1 MNEKDR
7 ILYLRKTLHEHNY
20 KYYVLNQPDISDQ
33 EFNFL
38 MHELQDLEARH
49 PELYDANSPT
59 LRVGSDLNQNF
70 TQVAHKYPML
80 SLANTYNEQDVADW
94 YDSVRRGLDGE
105 DFEVCCE
112 MKYDG
117 LSISLT
123 YVDGKLVRGV
133 TRGDGVHGDDV
144 TANVR
149 TIRCIPLVLKEGSGY
164 PHEFEIRGEI
174 LMPWKVFERLN
185 AEREAAEEPL
195 FANPRNAASGTLK
208 SQNSRLV
215 ASRQLDSY
223 LYYLLGDTLPSD
235 GHYENL
241 QTAASWGFKISQGM
255 KKVKTLQEIYD
266 YINYWDTERKN
277 LPVATDGIVLKVN
290 SLRQQRSLGYTAKS
304 PRWAIA
310 YKFKAERACTRLN
323 EVSYQVGRTGAVTPV
338 ANMDAVQ
345 LAGTVVKRAT
355 LNNEDF
361 IRNFDLHIGDYVYVE
376 KGGEIIPKI
385 VGVDIDRRPEDAQP
399 VKFIDKCPECGTPLV
414 RYEGEAAHY
423 CPNDTGCPPQI
434 KGRIEHF
441 IARRAMNIDSLG
453 PETVDEYYRRGLVH
467 NIADLYTIKVQ
478 DINGS
483 GNRERSARKIV
494 DGIAASK
501 QVPFERVVFALGIRF
516 VGETSARLLARH
528 FKTMDAL
535 QNASM
540 QQLMEVEGVGEVIAK
555 SVIAYF
561 HNPVN
566 QDIVERLRSYGLQMQ
581 LSEEQITGASNKL
594 AGKSIVISGVFAKHS
609 RDEYKALIEQHGGKN
624 VGSISGKTSFILA
637 GDNMGPS
644 KLQKAEKLGIPLVN
658 EDDFLDMIE
667 GDVVADTENEAA
679 AEDVA
684 APIQE
689 EKPRADA
696 NGQLS
701 LF

>member
-1 MNEKDR
+1 MNEKER
-7 ILYLRKTLHEHNY
+7 ILYLREQLHEHNY

-33 EFNFL
+33 EFDFL
-38 MHELQDLEARH
+38 MHELQDLEAKH

-59 LRVGSDLNQNF
+59 QRVGSDLNQNF

-94 YDSVRRGLDGE
+94 YESVSRGLAGE
-105 DFEVCCE
+105 PFEVCCE

-123 YVDGKLVRGV
+123 YVDGKLVSGV

-144 TANVR
+144 TANVK
-149 TIRCIPLVLKEGSGY
+149 TIRCIPLVLKEDTGY
-164 PHEFEIRGEI
+164 PKEFEIRGEI
-174 LMPWKVFERLN
+174 LMPWKVFEQLN

-208 SQNSRLV
+208 SQNSKLV
-215 ASRQLDSY
+215 ASRRLDAY
-223 LYYLLGDTLPSD
+223 LYYLLGDNLPAE

-241 QTAASWGFKISQGM
+241 QAAAHWGFKISQGM
-255 KKVKTLQEIYD
+255 KKVGSLEEIYQF
-266 YINYWDTERKN
+266 INYWDTERKN

-290 SLRQQRSLGYTAKS
+290 SLRQQRALGYTAKS

-323 EVSYQVGRTGAVTPV
+323 EVTYQVGRTGAVTPV
-338 ANMDAVQ
+338 ANMDPVQ

-361 IRNFDLHIGDYVYVE
+361 IRSFDLHIGDYVYVE

-385 VGVDIDRRPEDAQP
+385 VGVAVEKRQQDAVP
-399 VKFIDKCPECGTPLV
+399 VEFIKTCPECGTPLV

-453 PETVDEYYRRGLVH
+453 PETVDEYYRRGLIH
-467 NIADLYTIKVQ
+467 NIADLYKIQVQ
-478 DINGS
+478 DINGT
-483 GNRERSARKIV
+483 GNRERSAQKIV
-494 DGIAASK
+494 NGIEASK
-501 QVPFERVVFALGIRF
+501 KVPFERVVFALGIRF
-516 VGETSARLLARH
+516 VGETSARLLARR

-535 QNASM
+535 QAATM
-540 QQLMEVEGVGEVIAK
+540 QQLMDIDGVGEVIAK
-555 SVIAYF
+555 SVITYF
-561 HNPVN
+561 ANPVN
-566 QDIVERLRSYGLQMQ
+566 QEIVARLRSYGLQMQ
-581 LSEEQITGASNKL
+581 LSEEQIEGTSDRL
-594 AGKSIVISGVFAKHS
+594 SGKSIVISGVFTKHS
-609 RDEYKALIEQHGGKN
+609 RDEYKALIEKNGGKN

-644 KLQKAEKLGIPLVN
+644 KLQKAEKLGVPLVD
-658 EDDFLDMIE
+658 EATFLEMI
-667 GDVVADTENEAA
+667 GEAN
-679 AEDVA
+679 AESESATTPTVEPD
-684 APIQE
+684 
-689 EKPRADA
+689 
-696 NGQLS
+696 GQLS